1 MEQHGGKRPR
11 AGRKIGSLA
20 SHTLA
25 AQEIRCY
32 LIGEVI
38 KEMRPIIKALIKKAK
53 EGDVPALRE
62 VLERTL
68 GRVKDQYDTNEE
80 SKAQELKKIQ
90 DGVRALVEMAK
101 KNIHNTK

>member
-1 MEQHGGKRPR
+1 MEEHGGKRPR

-25 AQEIRCY
+25 AQEIRRY
-32 LIGEVI
+32 LIEEVI
-38 KEMRPIIKALIKKAK
+38 REMRPIIKALIKKAK

-90 DGVRALVEMAK
+90 DGVRELIEREKERYK
-101 KNIHNTK
+101 KIK